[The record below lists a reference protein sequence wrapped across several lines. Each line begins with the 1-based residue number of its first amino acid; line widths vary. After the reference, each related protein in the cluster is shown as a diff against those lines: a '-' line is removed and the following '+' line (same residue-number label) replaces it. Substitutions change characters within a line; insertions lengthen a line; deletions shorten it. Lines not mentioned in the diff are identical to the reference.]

1 MDAPSHPEL
10 TVALALA
17 AGIVAQSVS
26 RLLHLPGIVL
36 LLACGALLGPEV
48 LGWIQPQA
56 LGDGLF
62 GIVDFGVAIILFE
75 GGLNLEWSRLKRQ
88 EAAIRRL
95 ITWGSLV
102 TLVGAAALTIL
113 LLGWQWDL
121 AILFGALVIV
131 TGPTV
136 IQPLLRTMR
145 LRPRVK
151 TILEAEGV
159 LIDPVGALLAGFLL
173 HVITAP
179 QITTLASQTTGAA
192 VSVGFGL
199 VAGLAAGFL
208 LAGALRYRLLVAHTY
223 ENIFTLASIVL
234 LFEGCNALAAP
245 RGLVAVTVAGVVM
258 GNLETRVGRDLR
270 EFKDQLTV
278 LLVGMLCVLL
288 AADVALDDVRALGAG
303 GLAVVAGL
311 ILIVRPLGVWV
322 STRGLKLTTSERLFI
337 GAIAP
342 RGIVAAAIAS
352 ITAATLE
359 AQGLAGGA
367 PLQALVFST
376 IAGTVVLSGIVAYP
390 LAWWLGLQLP
400 GRNRVVIFGAR
411 GLALPLADALRD
423 GGVTVLFMESDPRR
437 SHVAEQAGHTVGF
450 GDPLDERTL
459 QRARMDLVGTV
470 IGLTFNEHVDSLFV
484 REAREAYGVSRG
496 YVAVESFDDPHT
508 QPLMQRSGLH
518 VLFDGPHDQAQ
529 WDVRWRHGDVDIES
543 FEYRLRIEPREVV
556 TTTEPPVE
564 ALEATAQELY
574 VMLTSLRGKHLEPFR
589 AGANPRQ
596 GDVALVAL
604 YQPTRG
610 AAIEQLA
617 QAGWYPRERDPEGV
631 PSDHQRNRER
641 YNPVRS
647 HTSPQHPV
655 AAHGQ
660 GPGTETTS
668 GASRGTTT

>member
-1 MDAPSHPEL
+1 MDASSHPEL

-26 RLLHLPGIVL
+26 RLLRLPGIVL
-36 LLACGALLGPEV
+36 LLACGAVLGPEV

-102 TLVGAAALTIL
+102 TLVGAAALTIV

-192 VSVGFGL
+192 ISVGFGL
-199 VAGLAAGFL
+199 AAGLAAGFL

-223 ENIFTLASIVL
+223 ENVFTLASVVL
-234 LFEGCNALAAP
+234 LFEGCNALAEP
-245 RGLVAVTVAGVVM
+245 SGLVAVTVAGVVM

-278 LLVGMLCVLL
+278 LLVGMLFVLL

-303 GLAVVAGL
+303 GLGVVAGL

-322 STRGLKLTTSERLFI
+322 STRGLKLTTSERLFM
-337 GAIAP
+337 GAVAP

-359 AQGLAGGA
+359 AQGLAGSA

-376 IAGTVVLSGIVAYP
+376 IAGTVVLSGILAYP
-390 LAWWLGLQLP
+390 LAWGLGLQLP
-400 GRNRVVIFGAR
+400 ERNRVVIFGAR

-423 GGVTVLFMESDPRR
+423 GGVTVLFIESDPKR
-437 SHVAEQAGHTVGF
+437 SHVAEQAGHTVIF

-496 YVAVESFDDPHT
+496 YVAVESFDPHT
-508 QPLMQRSGLH
+508 QPLIQRSGLH

-543 FEYRLRIEPREVV
+543 FEYRLRVEPGEVV

-564 ALEATAQELY
+564 GPEATTQELY
-574 VMLTSLRGKHLEPFR
+574 VVLTSLRGKHLEPFR
-589 AGANPRQ
+589 AGANLRQ
-596 GDVALVAL
+596 GDVAFVAL
-604 YQPTRG
+604 YQPSRT

-617 QAGWYPRERDPEGV
+617 QAGWYPRKRNAEDV
-631 PSDHQRNRER
+631 PSDH
-641 YNPVRS
+641 
-647 HTSPQHPV
+647 
-655 AAHGQ
+655 
-660 GPGTETTS
+660 
-668 GASRGTTT
+668 

>member
-179 QITTLASQTTGAA
+179 QITTLASQTTAAA

-234 LFEGCNALAAP
+234 LFEGCNALAEP
-245 RGLVAVTVAGVVM
+245 SGLVAVTVAGVVM

-278 LLVGMLCVLL
+278 LLVGMLFVLL

-437 SHVAEQAGHTVGF
+437 SHVAEQAGHTVVF

-631 PSDHQRNRER
+631 PSDH
-641 YNPVRS
+641 
-647 HTSPQHPV
+647 
-655 AAHGQ
+655 
-660 GPGTETTS
+660 
-668 GASRGTTT
+668 

>member
-1 MDAPSHPEL
+1 MDASSHPEL

-26 RLLHLPGIVL
+26 RLLRLPGIVL
-36 LLACGALLGPEV
+36 LLACGAVLGPEV

-102 TLVGAAALTIL
+102 TLVGAAVLTIV

-192 VSVGFGL
+192 ISVGFGL
-199 VAGLAAGFL
+199 AAGLAAGFL

-223 ENIFTLASIVL
+223 ENVFTLASVVL
-234 LFEGCNALAAP
+234 LFEGCNALAEP
-245 RGLVAVTVAGVVM
+245 SGLVAVTVAGVVM

-278 LLVGMLCVLL
+278 LLVGMLFVLL

-303 GLAVVAGL
+303 GLGVVAGL

-322 STRGLKLTTSERLFI
+322 STRGLKLTTSERLFM
-337 GAIAP
+337 GAVAP

-359 AQGLAGGA
+359 AQGLAGSA

-376 IAGTVVLSGIVAYP
+376 IAGTVVLSGILAYP
-390 LAWWLGLQLP
+390 LAWGLGLQLP
-400 GRNRVVIFGAR
+400 ERNRVVIFGAR

-423 GGVTVLFMESDPRR
+423 GGVTVLFIESDPKR
-437 SHVAEQAGHTVGF
+437 SHVAEQAGHTVIF

-496 YVAVESFDDPHT
+496 YVAVESFDPHT
-508 QPLMQRSGLH
+508 QPLIQRSGLH

-543 FEYRLRIEPREVV
+543 FEYRLRVEPGEVV

-564 ALEATAQELY
+564 DPEATTQELY
-574 VMLTSLRGKHLEPFR
+574 VVLTSLRGKHLEPFR

-596 GDVALVAL
+596 GDVAFVAL
-604 YQPTRG
+604 HQPSRT

-617 QAGWYPRERDPEGV
+617 QAGWYPRKRNAEDV
-631 PSDHQRNRER
+631 PSDH
-641 YNPVRS
+641 
-647 HTSPQHPV
+647 
-655 AAHGQ
+655 
-660 GPGTETTS
+660 
-668 GASRGTTT
+668 